1 MGEVSAALAV
11 ANTVLGMQQAS
22 QQRKAQAAQIAH
34 RQQQAALQ
42 QRIEERKLARERRQQ
57 EATARA
63 RFGASGISANGGSAA
78 AVLRGLNKDYDD
90 ALADS
95 RAIYS
100 SRMGVPNLLDDG
112 PGLGQIIGLG
122 QDIIGL
128 GQTLSDS
135 FSQKTGGQA
144 SKVGTPISYSRG

>member
-1 MGEVSAALAV
+1 MGEVTAALAV

-34 RQQQAALQ
+34 QRQQAALQ
-42 QRIEERKLARERRQQ
+42 QRIEERKLARARRQE
-57 EATARA
+57 EASARA
-63 RFGASGISANGGSAA
+63 RFGASGVSSNGGSAS
-78 AVLRGLNKDYDD
+78 AVLRGLNKDYDE
-90 ALADS
+90 ALSDS
-95 RAIYS
+95 RAMYS

-122 QDIIGL
+122 QDIIGF

-135 FSQKTGGQA
+135 FSTKTGGQA
-144 SKVGTPISYSRG
+144 SKSRSPISHSRG

>member
-1 MGEVSAALAV
+1 MEPTTALAITTGLS
-11 ANTVLGMQQAS
+11 AISTASGMQQAS

-34 RQQQAALQ
+34 QRQQAALQ
-42 QRIEERKLARERRQQ
+42 QRIEERKLARARRQE

-63 RFGASGISANGGSAA
+63 RFGASGVSSNGGSAA
-78 AVLRGLNKDYDD
+78 SVLRGLNKDYDE

-95 RAIYS
+95 RAMYS

-122 QDIIGL
+122 QDIL
-128 GQTLSDS
+128 GFGQALSES
-135 FSQKTGGQA
+135 FSQKPV
-144 SKVGTPISYSRG
+144 K